1 MLAAALGPH
10 LDELSEAAQA
20 RAEAAAEAERE
31 AEEAAATRRLTE
43 AELMPLIFAHL
54 DPDNPRVYSGI
65 DFDRIVICEAVA
77 SAEPAPGLGAPGE
90 PVEPPAPE
98 PSEPEPEPELAAPDP
113 RAWVGASWSD
123 ELGPI
128 VELVDRPQLS
138 REQHALL
145 CAAARVELL
154 ELNLR
159 HRDRRRGL
167 RELQFFVEL
176 CRARGDRWCR
186 VITGKGI
193 ESAGEPVLKRMV
205 LEWCVARPPRP
216 SGTEQV
222 LGWAPEIDQY
232 GEWGALILR
241 LRARSTGA

>member
-1 MLAAALGPH
+1 MAALGPH
-10 LDELSEAAQA
+10 LGELSEAARA
-20 RAEAAAEAERE
+20 RAEAEAKAERE
-31 AEEAAATRRLTE
+31 RAEAAATRRLTE

-65 DFDRIVICEAVA
+65 DFDRIVICEAAALPEPKPELVA
-77 SAEPAPGLGAPGE
+77 SGE
-90 PVEPPAPE
+90 PVESPALAD
-98 PSEPEPEPELAAPDP
+98 PEPELAAPDGQ
-113 RAWVGASWSD
+113 AWVGASWSD
-123 ELGPI
+123 DLGPI
-128 VELVDRPQLS
+128 IELVDRPQLS
-138 REQHALL
+138 RAQHELL
-145 CAAARVELL
+145 CAAASVELL

-159 HRDRRRGL
+159 HRDRHDGL
-167 RELQFFVEL
+167 RELEFFVRL

-216 SGTEQV
+216 SGIEQV

-241 LRARSTGA
+241 LRATR